1 MVYLQEN
8 WENLANA
15 IIISAV
21 KDYAKAYK
29 RLLRHPDN
37 KSAQEEVRKLE
48 RFFFGEW
55 YAKLTDLDPHYL
67 LDRLK
72 EEIDHDRLELPG

>member
-21 KDYAKAYK
+21 KDYAKAY
-29 RLLRHPDN
+29 RRVHRRPDSD
-37 KSAQEEVRKLE
+37 SAQEEVMKLE

-55 YAKLTDLDPHYL
+55 YA
-67 LDRLK
+67 DRK
-72 EEIDHDRLELPG
+72 STRLNSSHSV

>member
-8 WENLANA
+8 WENLSNA
-15 IIISAV
+15 IIFSAV

>member
-21 KDYAKAYK
+21 KDYAKAY
-29 RLLRHPDN
+29 RRTRRRPDN

-48 RFFFGEW
+48 RFFFGDW
-55 YAKLTDLDPHYL
+55 YAKLTDLDPHFL

>member
-1 MVYLQEN
+1 MEYLQEN

>member
-8 WENLANA
+8 WEDLANA
-15 IIISAV
+15 IIVCAV
-21 KDYAKAYK
+21 EDYDRAY
-29 RLLRHPDN
+29 RCFLRHPD
-37 KSAQEEVRKLE
+37 STAAQKEVKITE

-67 LDRLK
+67 LDRIK
-72 EEIDHDRLELPG
+72 EGIESDRLDIP